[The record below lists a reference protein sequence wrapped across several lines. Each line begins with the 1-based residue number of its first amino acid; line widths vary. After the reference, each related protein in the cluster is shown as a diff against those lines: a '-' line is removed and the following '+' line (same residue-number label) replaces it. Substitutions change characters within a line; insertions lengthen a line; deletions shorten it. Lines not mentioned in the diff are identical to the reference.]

1 MRALA
6 SLDEA
11 DAAVHGCASAG
22 LSCIQ
27 AGCAANTYT
36 FKDKERSTDMKKGI
50 FRRVISLIIATC
62 MVFSLGITTYAS
74 DDALTRAELVKLLV
88 DTTGQ
93 TEQAAA
99 AAQRA
104 SVFQD
109 VAEGSAYEGY
119 INFA

>member
-62 MVFSLGITTYAS
+62 MVFSRQRKEPVYSRMLPKAAPMRDTSI
-74 DDALTRAELVKLLV
+74 LLM
-88 DTTGQ
+88 Q
-93 TEQAAA
+93 T
-99 AAQRA
+99 
-104 SVFQD
+104 D
-109 VAEGSAYEGY
+109 
-119 INFA
+119 